1 MILKMKKTL
10 YLLSG
15 ALAFLLFS
23 CQKDKYAKLPDGLYA
38 EITTNKGVIIC
49 ELEYNKTPITVANFI
64 TLAEGKNSFV
74 SSEYKSKKLFD
85 GLKFHRVIPNFMI
98 QGGDPLGNGSGDA
111 GYKFKDEITDLK
123 FDTGGLLAMANS
135 GPGTNSSQFFIT
147 HIATPWL
154 DGKHTIFGH
163 VVDKGMD
170 VVNSVVQDDAINSVK
185 IIRKGVSANKFDAI
199 KTFDDYFKI
208 EAENQNKQAAI
219 EAENQKKYQAQFAKI
234 ISDKL
239 AFFAA
244 SKASSIK
251 SATGLQY
258 KILKKAGATK
268 PAVGTNVMVKYS
280 GFLENGT
287 LFDTSDE
294 AVAKQFG
301 KYDAQRAAQM
311 GYQNIPFA
319 IGKKDGLIPGFIEG
333 LEKINPGDKIII
345 FIPSNLGYGENGA
358 GNVIPPNA
366 NIIFEVEM
374 VK

>member
-1 MILKMKKTL
+1 MKKIHHFL
-10 YLLSG
+10 YCAI
-15 ALAFLLFS
+15 ALALFS

-38 EITTNKGVIIC
+38 EITTSKGIIIC
-49 ELEYNKTPITVANFI
+49 ELEYKKTPITVANFV

-74 SSEYKSKKLFD
+74 SADYKSKKLFD

-98 QGGDPLGNGSGDA
+98 QNGDPLGNGSGDA

-123 FDTGGLLAMANS
+123 FDNGGLLAMANS

-154 DGKHTIFGH
+154 DGKHTIYGH

-170 VVNSVVQDDAINSVK
+170 VVNSIVQDDAINSIK
-185 IIRKGVSANKFDAI
+185 IIRKGVSANKFDAV

-208 EAENQNKQAAI
+208 EAESQNKQAAI
-219 EAENQKKYQAQFAKI
+219 EAENQQKYQAQFAKI

-239 AFFAA
+239 AFFAT
-244 SKASSIK
+244 SKAGSVK

-258 KILKKAGATK
+258 KILKKAGASK
-268 PAVGTNVMVKYS
+268 LPAGTSVTVKYS

-294 AVAKQFG
+294 TVAKQFG
-301 KYDAQRAAQM
+301 KFDAQRAAQS

-319 IGKKDGLIPGFIEG
+319 IGKKDGMIPGFIEG
-333 LEKINPGDKIII
+333 LEKINVGDKIIL

-374 VK
+374 MK